1 MKLLDR
7 ILGRASSPL
16 PVPADM
22 TAALEPMFTDGSGD
36 GAGVGLTGLPH
47 FLGAETDGEGI
58 RYVRLRI
65 GFGPDAHV
73 IVRTASARYCAEAA
87 DSWVRAYEALE
98 PLPSEMGGAA

>member
-1 MKLLDR
+1 MRLLDA
-7 ILGRASSPL
+7 ILGIRRPAAA
-16 PVPADM
+16 VPADM

-36 GAGVGLTGLPH
+36 GAGVGLTGFPH
-47 FLGAETDGEGI
+47 FIGAETDGGGI

-73 IVRTASARYCAEAA
+73 IVRTGSARYCAEAA

-98 PLPSEMGGAA
+98 PLPSEMGDVA